1 MSTYTPVAT
10 VNITSSTATVTFESI
25 PQNYTDLVLIAS
37 VKSVTAPA
45 GIKYR
50 LNGDTGS
57 TYSHNTLTATG
68 SVITGEKQ
76 SLTSGL
82 LAYYGY
88 TDTVN
93 YGLYQQH
100 FMNYTN
106 TKFYKTSIGR
116 SDNTSGAG
124 LALMVNTWRNNSAI
138 TSISVFL
145 DSGNM
150 ASGSTYNLYGITQG
164 GGYANGGDIVT
175 TDGTYW
181 YHAFLSSNVFTPT
194 QNLTVDT
201 LVIAGGG
208 AGAGRGFGDNG
219 GGGGGA
225 GGVLY
230 QTSLAATA
238 NNNYQVIVGAGGA
251 GAAGGGN
258 RGYNS
263 YIAGLTSNAITGGAG
278 GDSGWNIVGG
288 SGSGSD
294 GNTTITV
301 NGGNNSTSGQG
312 NIGGTGGTP
321 GASGS
326 GGGGGGGAGAAG
338 GNGSGQTGGNG
349 GNGTSSFSSWASAT
363 GTGVSNVYAGGG
375 GGSGGSGSAG
385 SGGSGGGGAGR
396 NYASSGNGTAGT
408 ANTGSGGGCG
418 NISGGPATGGN
429 GGSGIVIVR
438 YAV

>member
-1 MSTYTPVAT
+1 MSTYTPIATQTLSSTVAT
-10 VNITSSTATVTFESI
+10 ITFSSI
-25 PQNYTDLVLIAS
+25 PQNYTDLNLVI
-37 VKSVTAPA
+37 
-45 GIKYR
+45 
-50 LNGDTGS
+50 NGVATSGNDVRIQFNNDTGTS
-57 TYSHNTLTATG
+57 YSYTTLSGNGSSAVTNRATG
-68 SVITGEKQ
+68 EDSFPLTYWGGVSATLGA
-76 SLTSGL
+76 SLQIGMI
-82 LAYYGY
+82 
-88 TDTVN
+88 
-93 YGLYQQH
+93 
-100 FMNYTN
+100 MNYSNSTTN
-106 TKFYKTSIGR
+106 KTVLTRATNAATGATTNIALWQ
-116 SDNTSGAG
+116 NTNAINTITIFPPTASFTAGA
-124 LALMVNTWRNNSAI
+124 
-138 TSISVFL
+138 SIS
-145 DSGNM
+145 
-150 ASGSTYNLYGITQG
+150 LYGIVKG
-164 GGYANGGDIVT
+164 GGYATGGDIVT

-194 QNLTVDT
+194 QALTVDT

-251 GAAGGGN
+251 GAAGAGN
-258 RGYNS
+258 RGGNS
-263 YIAGLTSNAITGGAG
+263 YITGLTSNAITGGAAG
-278 GDSGWNIVGG
+278 SSGWNIVGG

-312 NIGGTGGTP
+312 NSGGTGATP
-321 GASGS
+321 SASGS
-326 GGGGGGGAGAAG
+326 GGGGGGGAGSAG
-338 GNGSGQTGGNG
+338 ANGSGQTGGNG
-349 GNGTSSFSSWASAT
+349 GSGTSSFTSWASAT

-418 NISGGPATGGN
+418 NKTGSPATGGN

>member
-1 MSTYTPVAT
+1 MSTYTPIASQT
-10 VNITSSTATVTFESI
+10 TTGTTSTITFNSI
-25 PQNYTDLVLIAS
+25 PQNYTDLMLITSGTSAGPDYTI
-37 VKSVTAPA
+37 TAQF
-45 GIKYR
+45 
-50 LNGDTGS
+50 NSDTGNNYSS
-57 TYSHNTLTATG
+57 TFFNSSAGSLVTNRDVNSPSVYVGSIDTTQSTSITSIQNYSN
-68 SVITGEKQ
+68 
-76 SLTSGL
+76 
-82 LAYYGY
+82 
-88 TDTVN
+88 
-93 YGLYQQH
+93 
-100 FMNYTN
+100 TN
-106 TKFYKTSIGR
+106 TYKAVISRGNASTARIR
-116 SDNTSGAG
+116 AYAG
-124 LALMVNTWRNNSAI
+124 LWRNTSAI
-138 TSISVFL
+138 TSIIIGTNGSNFN
-145 DSGNM
+145 SGC
-150 ASGSTYNLYGITQG
+150 TFNLYGVVKG
-164 GGYANGGDIVT
+164 GGYALGGDIVT

-181 YHAFLSSNVFTPT
+181 YHAFLSSNVFIPT

-251 GAAGGGN
+251 GAAGAGN
-258 RGYNS
+258 RGGNS

-278 GDSGWNIVGG
+278 GASGWNIVGG

-301 NGGNNSTSGQG
+301 NSGDNSTSGQG
-312 NIGGTGGTP
+312 NKGGTGATP
-321 GASGS
+321 SASGS
-326 GGGGGGGAGAAG
+326 GGGGGGGAGSAG
-338 GNGSGQTGGNG
+338 ANGSGQTGGNG
-349 GNGTSSFSSWASAT
+349 GNGTSSFTSWASAT

-396 NYASSGNGTAGT
+396 NYASPGNGTSGT

-418 NISGGPATGGN
+418 NVSSGPATGGN